1 MSNDLKYIGDDI
13 RKSLLTEGK
22 KFSDRVR
29 KNLRSKGVSKSGA
42 TEQSIHEI
50 VDGESLIVWGRKD
63 FHNLEKGISPQES
76 KAVNFQQ
83 LKANIYKWSKYLPL
97 SFENNKKR
105 YSFAW
110 NVSNKQNELGSVLF
124 RKGGRSDIYSNEFQP
139 LYDNLQKQIGEIII
153 QHKLL

>member
-1 MSNDLKYIGDDI
+1 MSDDIKYINDNI
-13 RKSLLTEGK
+13 RKAQLSEGK
-22 KFSDRVR
+22 KFSDRV
-29 KNLRSKGVSKSGA
+29 KNNLRSKGISKSGA
-42 TEQSIHEI
+42 TEQSIHEQA
-50 VDGESLIVWGRKD
+50 DGETLIVWGRKD

-83 LKANIYKWSKYLPL
+83 LKANIYRWSKYLPL

-110 NVSNKQNELGSVLF
+110 NVSNKQNELGSLLF
-124 RKGGRSDIYSNEFQP
+124 RQGGRTDIYSSEIP
-139 LYDNLQKQIGEIII
+139 ELYDNLQKQIGEIII

>member
-1 MSNDLKYIGDDI
+1 MSDDLKYIGDDI

-29 KNLRSKGVSKSGA
+29 KNLRSKGISKSGA
-42 TEQSIHEI
+42 TEQSIHEVI
-50 VDGESLIVWGRKD
+50 DGESLIVWGRKD

-105 YSFAW
+105 YSFACK
-110 NVSNKQNELGSVLF
+110 S
-124 RKGGRSDIYSNEFQP
+124 
-139 LYDNLQKQIGEIII
+139 
-153 QHKLL
+153 